1 LIEDI
6 VFRRSQTTRICNYYY
21 LVWTTHDYCEETIL
35 WPFGI
40 QIRIIDIKMV
50 SFIKVTRC
58 FHMNFIFFYK
68 TIKEWKLMHR
78 VYLNNVAWSMFP
90 KHQKTYYVEIWFIFL
105 KYCEPYIHFKLNCTP
120 TAYQTFHMVKYFMT
134 YKIKTEM

>member
-1 LIEDI
+1 MIEDI
-6 VFRRSQTTRICNYYY
+6 VFRRSQATRICNYYY
-21 LVWTTHDYCEETIL
+21 LVWTMHDYCEETIL

-68 TIKEWKLMHR
+68 TIKERKLMHR
-78 VYLNNVAWSMFP
+78 VYLNNVSMINVP
-90 KHQKTYYVEIWFIFL
+90 KTSENILCWNMIYFSQILWTL
-105 KYCEPYIHFKLNCTP
+105 HFKLNGTP